1 MKEKLYF
8 YANMT
13 KPNAAVDLARAL
25 EIGEKA
31 GFECKAFDTTAEM
44 YQAERCCA
52 PKCIVTLGGDGTIL
66 RTVANALNSDI
77 DSYTPILSIDKGK
90 IGFFNEVS
98 IDNFSDALDRLNNG
112 DYYLETRSTIRC
124 NTETGKSFT
133 CLNDFLVF
141 KNSSSS
147 VTHIEA
153 FIDDMSIGIVR
164 GDGMIISSTTGSTGY
179 SISAGGPI
187 VAPELDVIL
196 LTPVCPHSL
205 TSRPIVASYNSR
217 IVVKVMSECFLSGD
231 GTQLM
236 TLSANS
242 AIEVVNST
250 KKVSFVRLR
259 ERNVFSLIR
268 DKLK

>member
-25 EIGEKA
+25 EIGDKA

-66 RTVANALNSDI
+66 RTVANVLNSDM

-112 DYYLETRSTIRC
+112 IITLKQGRLFDAILKRAKALPALTI
-124 NTETGKSFT
+124 
-133 CLNDFLVF
+133 FL
-141 KNSSSS
+141 
-147 VTHIEA
+147 
-153 FIDDMSIGIVR
+153 
-164 GDGMIISSTTGSTGY
+164 Y
-179 SISAGGPI
+179 SRIARHQ
-187 VAPELDVIL
+187 L
-196 LTPVCPHSL
+196 LT
-205 TSRPIVASYNSR
+205 
-217 IVVKVMSECFLSGD
+217 
-231 GTQLM
+231 
-236 TLSANS
+236 
-242 AIEVVNST
+242 
-250 KKVSFVRLR
+250 
-259 ERNVFSLIR
+259 
-268 DKLK
+268 